1 LHTSSRSIARTPP
14 GIAAQIEIWT
24 GHGGER
30 TWEATGSHNGCGWV
44 EAQLKSAEVTV
55 EAKSI
60 ATQLK
65 WPCNA
70 FSGDFQQVPSM
81 AGTSAFP

>member
-1 LHTSSRSIARTPP
+1 MAENEP
-14 GIAAQIEIWT
+14 GKPQ
-24 GHGGER
+24 
-30 TWEATGSHNGCGWV
+30 ATGWV
-44 EAQLKSAEVTV
+44 RLGGLPQLKSAEVTV